1 MYRSQEIIQIFNEYN
16 IHEYITEYILEIER
30 QILFRESIYYWSYCK
45 KISQPKMKRFF
56 YDENNELFLK
66 EIIDIQGDFDI
77 LKIKTRWERYI
88 KYKTTK

>member
-30 QILFRESIYYWSYCK
+30 QILFRESIYYWLHLS
-45 KISQPKMKRFF
+45 KIAQQSKMKRFF

-66 EIIDIQGDFDI
+66 EIIDIRGDFDI
-77 LKIKTRWERYI
+77 LKKQKLRL
-88 KYKTTK
+88 